1 MAQIRA
7 RMRRERHPRLENF
20 LFMKAKNKNEERVLA
35 HFLAHSTHEQQLAA
49 KAAGRTPAGAMKYA
63 AGKARKL
70 PRAGSCVCV
79 DDETVYAWT
88 TDYFLGR
95 SDEKGTDKN
104 VRSPMGS
111 DEKGTGRNVRSPM
124 GGGVSPA
131 ARDESLI
138 QLELFGE
145 GAA

>member
-1 MAQIRA
+1 
-7 RMRRERHPRLENF
+7 
-20 LFMKAKNKNEERVLA
+20 MKARNKNEERVLA
-35 HFLAHSTHEQQLAA
+35 HFLAHSTQEQQLAA
-49 KAAGRTPAGAMKYA
+49 KAAGKTPAGAMKYA
-63 AGKARKL
+63 AEKARKL
-70 PRAGSCVCV
+70 PDAGSCVCV
-79 DDETVYAWT
+79 DDETVFAWT

-95 SDEKGTDKN
+95 SDEKKKGTD
-104 VRSPMGS
+104 
-111 DEKGTGRNVRSPM
+111 RNVRSPL

>member
-1 MAQIRA
+1 
-7 RMRRERHPRLENF
+7 
-20 LFMKAKNKNEERVLA
+20 MKAKNKNEERVLA

-49 KAAGRTPAGAMKYA
+49 KAAGRTPAGAMEYA

-79 DDETVYAWT
+79 DDETVFAWT

-95 SDEKGTDKN
+95 IDEEKKGTDRNVRSPLGGDEKGTDKN
-104 VRSPMGS
+104 VRSPL
-111 DEKGTGRNVRSPM
+111 